1 MTRVAVDDYTEA
13 RFVFCISGKMV
24 RQFSVN
30 SPSKRLFS
38 YMFDGKLP
46 TQITVD
52 HEHQKLYTLTSN
64 SLFIHDFGSEYG
76 SEQELDA
83 TIIRYSA
90 TGKLVIMKAYHDSA
104 EFNFLE
110 HDSIISVPIPF
121 ETFACDPSDATRI
134 FACGIFTDTYE
145 INLSTGATRLVA
157 NIRFKDFFV
166 VASRLY
172 GIVNGKIASVNVSSG
187 AIQFHDVIIADSI
200 DSFACCVQSNRVLFM
215 NRGQL
220 ESVPV
225 DFGVPTLTVETS
237 PVTAKVSWA
246 QDFKAESYEISL
258 FEDNKQLQ
266 SMSIMN
272 PMAVLLNLTPGTRY
286 EVHVKALYGNASVQG
301 TVAKRRFRTDPCDG
315 NALQAVAAHVTK
327 FDKEGNQRI
336 FDFRNLGPSFKH
348 IRRHIESMVPQGE
361 IIALRFAVGKHLLE
375 EKLRLGH
382 VGQSIDIS
390 QFADDHIY
398 VPFYSAGQTC
408 ELFNNDHHTALRYE
422 ETAMNVDGVRV
433 PFGQACLIAG
443 RTARIFRGSAVIIFD
458 DVAQEAFPQSRA
470 VAAGIFDAGMVKT
483 SSLLS
488 RNVVFVAEKSSGISQ
503 VKNSFFVKDGSSFQE
518 VTRESVG
525 IDSSGSF
532 ATYGVGVLRTDDVG
546 VKTIEP
552 VVETSSVLTQ
562 ISTLSSTASNASTT
576 ALFVDASGLF
586 WDRDDAS
593 LYFGSLKKFRIK
605 YEAEDSENAA
615 RLVIQSLEANQ
626 YETKI
631 EVTK

>member
-1 MTRVAVDDYTEA
+1 MTRFAVDSCVEA

-46 TQITVD
+46 LQIAVD

-83 TIIRYSA
+83 TMIRYSA
-90 TGKLVIMKAYHDSA
+90 AGELVAMKAYHNSAQFYFLQKDS
-104 EFNFLE
+104 
-110 HDSIISVPIPF
+110 ISVPIPF

-134 FACGIFTDTYE
+134 FACGIFADLYD
-145 INLSTGATRLVA
+145 INLSTGTTRLVA
-157 NIRFKDFFV
+157 NIRFRDLVV
-166 VASRLY
+166 VASMLY
-172 GIVNGKIASVNVSSG
+172 GIVNGKLASVNVTSG
-187 AIQFHDVIIADSI
+187 AIKFHDVVVADGINSLG
-200 DSFACCVQSNRVLFM
+200 CCVQSNRILFM

-225 DFGVPTLTVETS
+225 DFGVPTITVETS

-246 QDFKAESYEISL
+246 RDEKAESYEISL
-258 FEDNKQLQ
+258 FEDNQQIQ
-266 SMSIMN
+266 SMSVVDTII
-272 PMAVLLNLTPGTRY
+272 VLLNLTPETRY

-301 TVAKRRFRTDPCDG
+301 TVAKCRFRTDQCNGD
-315 NALQAVAAHVTK
+315 ALQAVAAHILKT
-327 FDKEGNQRI
+327 DKEGNQRI
-336 FDFRNLGPSFKH
+336 FDFRHLGPSFKH
-348 IRRHIESMVPQGE
+348 ISKYLHNIVPQGE
-361 IIALRFAVGKHLLE
+361 MIALRFAVGKHCLE
-375 EKLRLGH
+375 EHLRLGH
-382 VGQSIDIS
+382 VGKSMDIT
-390 QFADDHIY
+390 QFGQDHFYI
-398 VPFYSAGQTC
+398 PFHSAGQTC
-408 ELFNNDHHTALRYE
+408 ELFGNNDRTVLRYE
-422 ETAMNVDGVRV
+422 ENAISVDEVRV
-433 PFGQACLIAG
+433 PFGQKCVIVG

-470 VAAGIFDAGMVKT
+470 VAAGIFDAGLVKT
-483 SSLLS
+483 NSLLS
-488 RNVVFVAEKSSGISQ
+488 KNVVFVVEKGSGVSQ
-503 VKNSFFVKDGSSFQE
+503 VKNSFYVKDGSSYQE

-525 IDSSGSF
+525 VDSSGSF
-532 ATYGVGVLRTDDVG
+532 ATYGVGVLRTDDLS

-552 VVETSSVLTQ
+552 VIETSSVLTTF
-562 ISTLSSTASNASTT
+562 STLSSTASNASVT
-576 ALFVDASGLF
+576 ALSVDVSGLF

-626 YETKI
+626 YKTKI